1 VQDSE
6 TVTYGAVSNVTA
18 GLDLVTNGLAD
29 FLVTDGALSSAQ
41 LGAGKLR
48 VPLIGSAIVAAY
60 HLPSLTAT
68 YPPLVRLAARSL
80 PTNGDDTLHPTK
92 NHHGTSSEWWTGVS
106 FYNIFCE
113 LLTFECLQVLDGTV
127 LAAIWVGNITS
138 WNDTA
143 IVNLNPSLS
152 GKLPT
157 EQIALSFSTGD
168 VPFAILFSAFYLFI
182 YLFYYL
188 TLQCRP

>member
-6 TVTYGAVSNVTA
+6 TVTYGAVSNVTS

-68 YPPLVRLAARSL
+68 DPPLVRLACPLSTPTVMTHCTPNEKSPRDEFRVVDRS
-80 PTNGDDTLHPTK
+80 
-92 NHHGTSSEWWTGVS
+92 
-106 FYNIFCE
+106 
-113 LLTFECLQVLDGTV
+113 
-127 LAAIWVGNITS
+127 
-138 WNDTA
+138 
-143 IVNLNPSLS
+143 
-152 GKLPT
+152 
-157 EQIALSFSTGD
+157 
-168 VPFAILFSAFYLFI
+168 
-182 YLFYYL
+182 
-188 TLQCRP
+188 